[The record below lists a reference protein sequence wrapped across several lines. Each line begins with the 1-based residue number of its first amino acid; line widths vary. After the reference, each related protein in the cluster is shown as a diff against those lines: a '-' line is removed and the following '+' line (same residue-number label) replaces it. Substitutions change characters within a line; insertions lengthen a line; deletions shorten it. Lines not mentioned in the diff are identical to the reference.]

1 MVTSFLTISHSSF
14 LFLFEENIKQ
24 GFHIQIFRHCS
35 QNQKAAHP
43 DAAVAV
49 VFADP
54 DPVADGRFLSS
65 LERSSGSLEYLV
77 VSFGALRLAEVIRAA
92 AGSLGGGGRGDL
104 IFPAPTGGGASP
116 RVLGFPLPESAAD
129 NIPVPLDGLGFT
141 FIRMVSPSFSL

>member
-1 MVTSFLTISHSSF
+1 MRNT
-14 LFLFEENIKQ
+14 
-24 GFHIQIFRHCS
+24 
-35 QNQKAAHP
+35 
-43 DAAVAV
+43 
-49 VFADP
+49 
-54 DPVADGRFLSS
+54 SS

-141 FIRMVSPSFSL
+141 FIRMVSPSYAPQKNSQIRATRIANHSAIYIYRHTYIWTKANERSIVAYDLK